1 MAAGAALLRLTLRSS
16 SDGHLLARVIERE
29 GTAFVLDYGD
39 PRLVAEAS
47 RLVHQGGFKV
57 RWQDRDETAVS
68 GSPSMLRQLAL
79 HFAAQGH
86 LVFVDEPD
94 FPRRALPPQKE
105 PLATDGGP
113 PTLYP
118 DDPSGHDMDTEILS
132 REDLARRAVRRF
144 HQAQTEEVERD
155 DEDPAEAMV
164 EWEETEEV
172 PLPPQRRG
180 GDF

>member
-1 MAAGAALLRLTLRSS
+1 MAPGAALLRLTLRSS
-16 SDGHLLARVIERE
+16 TDGHLLARVIERE

-39 PRLVAEAS
+39 PRVVAEAS
-47 RLVHQGGFKV
+47 RLVLQGGFKV
-57 RWQDRDETAVS
+57 RWQDREETAVS

-94 FPRRALPPQKE
+94 FPRRALPPARE
-105 PLATDGGP
+105 AASDAGP

-144 HQAQTEEVERD
+144 HQAATEEVEID
-155 DEDPAEAMV
+155 DQPVEAMV

-172 PLPPQRRG
+172 PMPSPPRRG
-180 GDF
+180 